1 MSKHMMIDRP
11 RRQRGFTL
19 IELMVVVAIAAILA
33 AIAIPSYLRY
43 VQQGRRSDAYAAL
56 AQNQGILERCYAASF
71 DYSNVSSGGNGC
83 STLSSASP
91 NGYYTI
97 ALALQ
102 GASPAT
108 GYTLTATPTGPQASD
123 TTCAQI
129 SLSSA
134 NVRSAL
140 DSSGNPQT
148 NTCWQQ

>member
-1 MSKHMMIDRP
+1 MIDP
-11 RRQRGFTL
+11 ARRARGFSL
-19 IELMVVVAIAAILA
+19 IELMIVVAIAAILA

-71 DYSNVSSGGNGC
+71 DYSNVQSGANGC
-83 STLSSASP
+83 GTLASGSP

-102 GASPAT
+102 GGSPAT
-108 GYTLTATPTGPQASD
+108 GYTLTATPIGAQASD
-123 TTCAQI
+123 HICAQI

-148 NTCWQQ
+148 STCWQQ